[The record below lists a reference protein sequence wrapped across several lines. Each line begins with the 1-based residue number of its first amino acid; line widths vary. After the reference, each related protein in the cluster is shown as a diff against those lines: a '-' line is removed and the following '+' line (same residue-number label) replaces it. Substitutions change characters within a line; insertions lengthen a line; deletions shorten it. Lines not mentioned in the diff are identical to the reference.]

1 MSILRTIA
9 AKGALDSVFVMYCM
23 SSKNR
28 IFIGSIL
35 WLNFVNDTEYYYCI
49 QLWNWMENNT
59 NKQNGQWKKN

>member
-1 MSILRTIA
+1 
-9 AKGALDSVFVMYCM
+9 M